1 MPNYIDQT
9 GREVEV
15 VAFPKR
21 IVSLVPSQTE
31 LLSSLGLA
39 AEVVGITKFCIHPE
53 DWFRSKTRIGGTK
66 NLRIDLIRQ
75 LKPDLILANKEE
87 NKLEQIEMLE
97 DFPVWASDVNDLNSA
112 LQMIEEVGKMTGK
125 TTEAKEIYDQIKS
138 SFAELGSPTSAK
150 SVLYFIW
157 YQPWMAASTNTFI
170 DDMLSRLGF
179 VNLASQFGDRY
190 PVIPTVKLKDLTPDY
205 ILLSSEPFPFSH
217 KHVDELQER
226 FPHAKIQLVDGSLF
240 SWYGSRLLNSPAYF
254 KQQFAQRFA

>member
-31 LLSSLGLA
+31 LLASLGLE

-53 DWFRSKTRIGGTK
+53 EWFRSKTRIGGTK

-97 DFPVWASDVNDLNSA
+97 DYPVWASDVNDLASA

-125 TTEAKEIYDQIKS
+125 AAEANYLHSQIQSAFQTLGRPTT
-138 SFAELGSPTSAK
+138 TK

-157 YQPWMAASTNTFI
+157 YQPWMAASSNTFI
-170 DDMLSRLGF
+170 NDMLSRLGF
-179 VNLASQFGDRY
+179 ENLASQFGDRY
-190 PVIPTVKLKDLTPDY
+190 PVIPTVKLKDLAPDY
-205 ILLSSEPFPFSH
+205 ILLSSEPFPFSQ

-226 FPHAKIQLVDGSLF
+226 FPQATILLVDGSLF
-240 SWYGSRLLNSPAYF
+240 SWYGSRLLNSPTYF
-254 KQQFAQRFA
+254 KQQFGNQFI